1 MKTDH
6 LTPEQIAQVIGP
18 LLPYGFGTAVA
29 QRLALAVLAAAPEP
43 PIAMPT
49 EEEATRARIAI
60 ENAWKGGGLVDAVA
74 VSVLCDFVS
83 RRNAPPEPSLRE
95 KCIKLARG
103 NDVLSEQEA
112 ETLVDRFLAVVEE
125 EKAK

>member
-6 LTPEQIAQVIGP
+6 LTPEQLMKCKNAAT
-18 LLPYGFGTAVA
+18 LAHGFSLTDT
-29 QRLALAVLAAAPEP
+29 LAVLATCPEP

-60 ENAWKGGGLVDAVA
+60 ENAWKSGGLVDAVA

-95 KCIKLARG
+95 KYIKLARG

-112 ETLVDRFLAVVEE
+112 ETLVDRFLALVEKE
-125 EKAK
+125 APRG

>member
-29 QRLALAVLAAAPEP
+29 QQLALAVLAAAPEP

-49 EEEATRARIAI
+49 EEECAQFTRDFFADSETSIDRCRA
-60 ENAWKGGGLVDAVA
+60 NALR
-74 VSVLCDFVS
+74 LFVS
-83 RRNAPPEPSLRE
+83 RRNSPPEPSLRE
-95 KCIKLARG
+95 KIEKILREG
-103 NDVLSEQEA
+103 NTIAYNVDVLA
-112 ETLVDRFLAVVEE
+112 TLVEK
-125 EKAK
+125 EKAQ